1 MKRGSDLT
9 IDILSQRK
17 HHVTTDEVEQVL
29 FTNDKNQKMG
39 TTQSLSKN

>member
-29 FTNDKNQKMG
+29 FTNDKKG
-39 TTQSLSKN
+39 GKGTQSLSKN